1 MSYWLKMIG
10 ADDFQLEERP
20 FDDREE
26 LERQVRFPPKRV
38 PRELAVGDELIYYAV
53 GYLRIF
59 GHARLT
65 GTVVENVH
73 HSDPEVRRRWPDAAS
88 IQLGT
93 NIRDL
98 RDAPELRPIA
108 PDLLAQIH
116 KGTTILPM
124 GKAEFD
130 RCTAALR
137 KAAVSQ
143 DLSDRRQERA
153 RT

>member
-1 MSYWLKMIG
+1 MSYWLKLIG
-10 ADDFQLEERP
+10 ADDFKLEQRP

-26 LERQVRFPPKRV
+26 LETQVRFPRKRV
-38 PRELAVGDELIYYAV
+38 PRELAPGDELIYYAV

-59 GHARLT
+59 GRVMLT

-73 HSDPEVRRRWPDAAS
+73 HSDAEVRRRWPDAAP
-88 IQLGT
+88 IQPGIT
-93 NIRDL
+93 IRDL

-124 GKAEFD
+124 GKPEFD
-130 RCTAALR
+130 RCLAALR
-137 KAAVSQ
+137 KADASQ
-143 DLSDRRQERA
+143 ELADRRIA
-153 RT
+153 RSEA